1 MTSYDLISIT
11 LLLLSG
17 LWILF
22 VVFRMLGPADNQ
34 TVALAAP
41 TLSGALPTL
50 TPSVTFTPSD
60 VPTFTLT
67 PTWTSTPTASL
78 TPTETAPPSAT
89 ITVTQGPTD
98 TPSLTFTPSISPTF
112 TPSITPTG
120 PTETFTPTL
129 SPFLFALRD
138 QQVVFTRNTFNSQ
151 GCAWQGIGGQV
162 FDENGI
168 ELNST
173 SGLQVH
179 VFGSGI
185 DARAQVGTNSFYGVS
200 GWEQAVDTKINAN
213 TYFVELLSAQ
223 GTAISD
229 RIQVSFPSNCEQNA
243 ALVRFYRTRAQ

>member
-11 LLLLSG
+11 FLLLSG

-22 VVFRMLGPADNQ
+22 VVFRLLGPAESAQ
-34 TVALAAP
+34 ALIAAP
-41 TLSGALPTL
+41 TLSGVLPTL

-60 VPTFTLT
+60 VPTFTET
-67 PTWTSTPTASL
+67 PTWTWTPTTTL
-78 TPTETAPPSAT
+78 TPTETPPPSAT
-89 ITVTQGPTD
+89 ITETQGPTE

-120 PTETFTPTL
+120 PPETFTPTL
-129 SPFLFALRD
+129 SPFLYALR
-138 QQVVFTRNTFNSQ
+138 SQ

-162 FDENGI
+162 YDENGT

-179 VFGSGI
+179 IFGSGV
-185 DARAQVGTNSFYGVS
+185 DARTQVGTNSFYGVS

-213 TYFVELLSAQ
+213 TYFVELLSGG

-229 RIQVSFPSNCEQNA
+229 RIQVTFPSNCEQNA
-243 ALVRFYRTRAQ
+243 ALVRFYKTRAQ